1 MASLKF
7 RMYTYRMKA
16 PHSITPKIL
25 TLIQDVSVI
34 IGKVN
39 ASSLQ
44 KVQPELRKKNKI
56 RTIHSTLAIEG
67 NTLSEEQVSQIIN
80 NKFIVG
86 PKNEI
91 LEVLNAI
98 EVYNQF
104 SKLNPYSESSFK
116 KAHKLMTAKVL
127 TSDSGKY
134 RSQGVGVGR
143 HIAPPHNLVPELMA
157 NLFKDLKESDLPLLL
172 KSCIFHYEHLF
183 IHPFIDGNGRMG
195 RLWQTL
201 LLTKYDQIFEFIPIE
216 NFIKKSQDEYY
227 KVLSRCDGK
236 GNSTEF
242 IEFMLHIIKEGLEE
256 FIDQKPKPISA
267 RDRLS
272 IAAGKFNK
280 DLFSR
285 KEYLKLFVDLSE
297 PSGTR
302 DLRIGVEEGLL
313 ERVGMDRN
321 SKYKFK

>member
-1 MASLKF
+1 
-7 RMYTYRMKA
+7 MKA

-25 TLIQDVSVI
+25 TLIQDISVI
-34 IGKVN
+34 MGKVN

-67 NTLSEEQVSQIIN
+67 NTLSEEQVSKIID
-80 NKFIVG
+80 NKFVVG

-91 LEVLNAI
+91 IEVLNAI

-104 SKLNPYSESSFK
+104 SILNPYSESSFK
-116 KAHKLMTAKVL
+116 KAHKLMTAKLL
-127 TSDSGKY
+127 TNDSGKY
-134 RSQGVGVGR
+134 RNQGVGVGR
-143 HIAPPHNLVPELMA
+143 HIAPPHNMVPELMG
-157 NLFKDLKESDLPLLL
+157 NLFKDLRESDLPLLL

-201 LLTKYDQIFEFIPIE
+201 LLTQYDQIFEFIPIE

-227 KVLSRCDGK
+227 KTLRRCDLK
-236 GNSTEF
+236 GDSTEF
-242 IEFMLHIIKEGLEE
+242 IEFMLYIIRKGLEE
-256 FIDQKPKPISA
+256 FIDQKPKPISVN
-267 RDRLS
+267 DRLL
-272 IAAGKFNK
+272 IAARKFDGN
-280 DLFSR
+280 LFSR
-285 KEYLKLFVDLSE
+285 KDYLKLFIDLSE

-321 SKYKFK
+321 SKYKFKENVTSKR